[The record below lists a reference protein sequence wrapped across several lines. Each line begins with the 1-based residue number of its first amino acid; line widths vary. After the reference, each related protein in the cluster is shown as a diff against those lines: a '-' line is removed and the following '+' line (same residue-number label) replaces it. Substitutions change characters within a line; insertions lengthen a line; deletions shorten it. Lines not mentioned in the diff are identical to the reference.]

1 MSAAPRSMPSP
12 TSNGSSPCCSPFSS
26 GAPPRT
32 SRASGGAALTAAAVV
47 AVAVV
52 VQSAWLQPE
61 LDEARASI
69 IAGIEPPPSHLHTVY
84 GIVEVTKVG
93 SLGLLAAW
101 ATRGPGGGPFC
112 DLPRPRHRR
121 GDQRHGP
128 PLLPRRERRRSAR
141 ARVQRHRTRGL
152 DHAPPQTHRVLGVG
166 PPRHRRLPR
175 QPLRRHADTHAAAPL
190 TSAHFE
196 RWLTLFNQT
205 LAAGWNGPNTERARA
220 LARNVA
226 RVHAT
231 QLGVTPPQEPPDGR
245 RNP

>member
-1 MSAAPRSMPSP
+1 MIRPLALVWMGIVIGVSFLATPVKFTADSLTRPVALDVGRATFHALAYLEWVLAALL
-12 TSNGSSPCCSPFSS
+12 
-26 GAPPRT
+26 AVLIWRT
-32 SRASGGAALTAAAVV
+32 ATHQQSIGRRALTAAAVV

-61 LDEARASI
+61 LDERVTAI

-84 GIVEVTKVG
+84 GIVEVTKVAA
-93 SLGLLAAW
+93 LGLH
-101 ATRGPGGGPFC
+101 C
-112 DLPRPRHRR
+112 
-121 GDQRHGP
+121 
-128 PLLPRRERRRSAR
+128 
-141 ARVQRHRTRGL
+141 
-152 DHAPPQTHRVLGVG
+152 
-166 PPRHRRLPR
+166 
-175 QPLRRHADTHAAAPL
+175 HADTHAAAPL

-196 RWLTLFNQT
+196 RWLTLFNHT

-220 LARNVA
+220 LAHNVA